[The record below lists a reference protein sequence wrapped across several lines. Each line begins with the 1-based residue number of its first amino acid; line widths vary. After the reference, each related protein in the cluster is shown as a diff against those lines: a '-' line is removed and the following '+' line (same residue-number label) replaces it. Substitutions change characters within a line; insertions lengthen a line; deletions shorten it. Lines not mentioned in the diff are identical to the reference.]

1 MRYYARITRVLL
13 LMLVLLFMAT
23 GANAKTRTAQVG
35 IQNNTGHRI
44 LSATL
49 VHKYSDDWMRDYTWK
64 DVKSGYAT
72 NNSIDVHFNTGVLTT
87 GKDWWFVTWIDDT
100 GCAYMSKPKNLRGLM
115 DLLEKAGQYISG
127 GLIESGIDVL
137 VADPELIGKAIG
149 AAAAV
154 TGAIGLVLLN
164 SEGTAGFKQHI
175 LRDKDAGH
183 YVRIHL
189 HTGHIVIDSQSGK
202 SKTGVQ
208 KCKPK
213 KGELCH
219 H

>member
-1 MRYYARITRVLL
+1 MCYYARITRVLL

-23 GANAKTRTAQVG
+23 GANAKTEHAKVG

-49 VHKYSDDWMRDYTWK
+49 VHKYSDVYKHKHTWK
-64 DVKSGYAT
+64 DVKSGFAT
-72 NNSIDVHFNTGVLTT
+72 NSTNVRFNTGFGTT
-87 GKDWWFVTWIDDT
+87 GRDWWFVTWIDDT
-100 GCAYMSKPKNLRGLM
+100 GCAYMSNPKNLRALM
-115 DLLEKAGQYISG
+115 DVLEKSGQYISG
-127 GLIESGIDVL
+127 ALIESGIDVL

-149 AAAAV
+149 AAAVV

-175 LRDKDAGH
+175 LTGDDADH
-183 YVRIHL
+183 HVTIYL
-189 HTGHIVIDSQSGK
+189 HTGHIAISSPSGK